1 MFKKLASLA
10 LVGLLIQ
17 TIICVESAS
26 GSSKAETEAQR
37 VENMKARVLK
47 LAVSK
52 EANILVTLRDKTK
65 VIGFIN
71 DAGADSFVLT
81 DPKAATDRTVAYSN
95 VTQVQR
101 KRAPG
106 WKIYA
111 LIVALGLSLAAT
123 FVP

>member
-10 LVGLLIQ
+10 IVGLLIQ

-26 GSSKAETEAQR
+26 ASSKAEKEAQR

-65 VIGFIN
+65 VVGVISDVGE
-71 DAGADSFVLT
+71 DSFVLT
-81 DPKAATDRTVAYSN
+81 DPKAATAATVAYSN

-101 KRAPG
+101 KRAAD
-106 WKIYA
+106 WKIGA
-111 LIVALGLSLAAT
+111 LIVAVGLSLAVV